1 MEDTV
6 KQRLEEFLVE
16 RISPEELA
24 KLLRRFK
31 YEAIKMLLNMD
42 NDDAVRK
49 DWFRDGHYFITEFCE
64 ILDPQLEDDEK

>member
-1 MEDTV
+1 MEGTV

-24 KLLRRFK
+24 KFLRRFK
-31 YEAIKMLLNMD
+31 YEAVKMLLNMD

-49 DWFRDGHYFITEFCE
+49 DWFSDGHYFLTELCE
-64 ILDPQLEDDEK
+64 ILDPSMEDEEK